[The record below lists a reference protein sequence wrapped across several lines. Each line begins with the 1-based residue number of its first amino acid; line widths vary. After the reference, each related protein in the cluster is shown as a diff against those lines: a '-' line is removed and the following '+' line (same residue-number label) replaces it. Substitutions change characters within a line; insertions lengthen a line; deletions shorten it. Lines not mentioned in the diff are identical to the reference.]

1 MVLNIIGIGLGD
13 ETDITLKGL
22 ALVKKSDFIY
32 LESYTSRLNCD
43 IAKLEEL
50 YGKKIILANRDMVEN
65 GTEIISNS
73 KEKEVSFLVIGD
85 VFGATTHVDIMERA
99 KEEKIKVNI
108 VHNASILTSVG
119 ETGLELYK
127 FGKTTSI
134 PFENSNVVSPVKVFD
149 ENKKLGM
156 HTLFLLDLRPDEER
170 FMTINDA
177 IGYLTKNKV
186 KSDLLAVACCAMG
199 SSRQVIKSG
208 ELSELVKL
216 KFDVY
221 PQCLIIPGNLHFK
234 EEEVLETFKV

>member
-13 ETDITLKGL
+13 EADITLKGL
-22 ALVKKSDFIY
+22 ELVKKSDFIY

-65 GTEIISNS
+65 QTEIIDNA
-73 KEKEVSFLVIGD
+73 KEKDVSFLVIGD
-85 VFGATTHVDIMERA
+85 VFGATTHIDIMERA
-99 KEEKIKVNI
+99 KEVGININI
-108 VHNASILTSVG
+108 VHNTSILTAVG

-134 PFENSNVVSPVKVFD
+134 PFENKNVVSPVKVFD

-156 HTLFLLDLRPDEER
+156 HTLFLLDLRPDEDR
-170 FMTINDA
+170 FMTVNDA
-177 IGYLTKNKV
+177 IAYLIKNEV
-186 KSDLLAVACCAMG
+186 DSSLLAVACCAMG

-208 ELSELVKL
+208 KLSSLAKL

-234 EEEVLETFKV
+234 EEEVLENFKV